1 MKSVKKVQHQRVVC
15 DVTVARNHNLFV
27 KAKISDCAVLAHN
40 CLDENLKGLDAFL
53 GEYYYSLGNLS
64 VQYGFT
70 GYLNAEFGK
79 QHRANFGEADLNDKP
94 VVRYCLSGDNYV
106 STECGPKPI
115 AEVQVGDL
123 VYSFNHETAAVELQ
137 AVTMI
142 SHHETEESM
151 FEIDYGDGVIRL
163 TESHEVWSVTRQS
176 YVKVRD
182 LAEDEDI
189 LLEEFENL
197 TS

>member
-1 MKSVKKVQHQRVVC
+1 MKSVKKVQQQRLVC

-79 QHRANFGEADLNDKP
+79 QHRANFGEADLSDKA
-94 VVRYCLSGDNYV
+94 VVKYCLSGVNKV
-106 STECGPKPI
+106 FTETGEKPI
-115 AEVQVGDL
+115 GDVVVGDRVL
-123 VYSFNHETAAVELQ
+123 SFNHSENKSEFNEV
-137 AVTMI
+137 VSV
-142 SHHETEESM
+142 SHHETSERM
-151 FEIDYGDGVIRL
+151 FELDYGDGTIRL
-163 TESHEVWSVTRQS
+163 TEHHEVWSVTRQQ
-176 YVKVRD
+176 YIQVKD
-182 LAEDEDI
+182 LYEDEEVLI
-189 LLEEFENL
+189 EEL
-197 TS
+197 